1 MGQLTERLK
10 KDFIK
15 NGFEKKEAT
24 KKAHEYW
31 EKYNLCRSCSESI
44 KPGEQAWL
52 KGYCVGCCQ
61 PATIM
66 TMAPNGAMC
75 YYTFINR
82 KDIYENK
89 RNTSPGN

>member
-24 KKAHEYW
+24 KKAHEYMD
-31 EKYNLCRSCSESI
+31 KYNLCRACGESI
-44 KPGEQAWL
+44 RIDFHSWKPG
-52 KGYCVGCCQ
+52 YCQGCCQ

-82 KDIYENK
+82 KEIYENK
-89 RNTSPGN
+89 

>member
-24 KKAHEYW
+24 KKAHEYM
-31 EKYNLCRSCSESI
+31 EKYNLCRSCGESI
-44 KPGEQAWL
+44 KIGFISWKP
-52 KGYCVGCCQ
+52 GYCPYCQ

-66 TMAPNGAMC
+66 TMAPLGAMC

-82 KDIYENK
+82 KDIYD
-89 RNTSPGN
+89 